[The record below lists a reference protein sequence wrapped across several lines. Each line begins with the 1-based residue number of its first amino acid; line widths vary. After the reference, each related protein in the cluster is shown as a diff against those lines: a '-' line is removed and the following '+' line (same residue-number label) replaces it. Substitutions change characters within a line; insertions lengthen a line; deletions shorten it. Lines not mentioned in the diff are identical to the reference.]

1 MQTPPSSERFL
12 TSFGLRWDPQAQ
24 GFELLEA
31 SRLSLPISDLGA
43 MHGAILVER
52 IRSFGKQLVDL
63 QPHIT
68 RLRHGMDLLGLD
80 SNLFLRHLETSIAEL
95 LAKSRALL
103 SDESDASLCV
113 VVTPG
118 DYFSGKQIH
127 GFVHWLPIPWRKL
140 AHWYQFGTTLVRVQ
154 YASGA
159 GECWPSNIKS
169 RSRLN
174 YYLADQDAARRF
186 EGGLGLLC
194 TSRGMVADTS
204 AANLLMVDRQGNVVS
219 PRREDI
225 VQGTSLD
232 RVERMLKSQG
242 FAIQYRDLHFEELQ
256 DAAEVLLAGNTGCL
270 WHASRLQKRQIGN
283 PEPGPLC
290 TSLQK
295 QWCGELGFDWKSQ
308 AIQKARASAAELS

>member
-1 MQTPPSSERFL
+1 MQTPSPSERFQ
-12 TSFGLRWDPQAQ
+12 TSLGLRWDSRAQ
-24 GFELLEA
+24 GFEFVEA
-31 SRLSLPISDLGA
+31 SRLSLPITDLGA

-63 QPHIT
+63 QPHKA
-68 RLRHGMDLLGLD
+68 RLRTGMELLGLD
-80 SNLFLRHLETSIAEL
+80 ANHFLHHLDSSIAQL
-95 LAKSRALL
+95 VGQSKALL
-103 SDESDASLCV
+103 SAESDASLCV

-118 DYFSGKQIH
+118 DYFSGKKIH

-159 GECWPSNIKS
+159 GECWPANIKS

-174 YYLADQDAARRF
+174 YYLADQDADRRF

-194 TSRGMVADTS
+194 SSRGMVADTS
-204 AANLLMVDRQGNVVS
+204 VANLLMIDRRGNVVS

-232 RVERMLKSQG
+232 RVVGMLKSQG
-242 FAIQYRDLHFEELQ
+242 LAVEYRDLHFEELQ
-256 DAAEVLLAGNTGCL
+256 DAAEVLLAGNTGCI
-270 WHASRLQKRQIGN
+270 WHVSGFQERPIGDSL
-283 PEPGPLC
+283 PGPVC
-290 TSLQK
+290 SSLQR
-295 QWCGELGFDWKSQ
+295 QWCNDLEFDWRSQ
-308 AIQKARASAAELS
+308 AIQKGSESEG